1 MKQFSICPLE
11 KGRIRNRRGHRKP
24 RKVHIENCC
33 SAGALLALLLCA
45 AAAADAQ
52 TIDGVVTSSD
62 GRLSADLTFQWD
74 KPEEAVASLQN
85 GLESRIVFT
94 VQLFQKGHGVYPFNA
109 DRLIAQKTVRH
120 SAFWDFLDTVFVVEE
135 EGGASTICHGTAGLV
150 QSFFS
155 SRGTF
160 LYDFA
165 GRRHPPLYVAARA
178 QYEPVRLMPP
188 LTLVN
193 LVGAASNITTP
204 WVRIDVP

>member
-1 MKQFSICPLE
+1 LRSCSKTVS
-11 KGRIRNRRGHRKP
+11 RRSSR
-24 RKVHIENCC
+24 
-33 SAGALLALLLCA
+33 GALLALLLCA
-45 AAAADAQ
+45 AAAQAVDAQ
-52 TIDGVVTSSD
+52 VVDGVVSTSG
-62 GRLSADLTFQWD
+62 GRISADLTFRWD
-74 KPEEAVASLQN
+74 KPKEAVDSLQN

-94 VQLFQKGHGVYPFNA
+94 VQLYEKGHGVYPFNA

-135 EGGASTICHGTAGLV
+135 EGGASTICRSTAELMRG
-150 QSFFS
+150 FFS
-155 SRGTF
+155 SRDTF

-165 GRRHPPLYVAARA
+165 GRKHTALYVAARA

-193 LVGAASNITTP
+193 LVGAASYITTP